1 MEELLDSQ
9 VQQQNSCDTDLIKIA
24 DGILFD
30 ARANLRDK
38 SVIRM
43 PISQLS
49 TLGAG
54 VASLVPAFRTVTQT
68 SVTNVDGFY
77 KLVNAGAG
85 DALKAA
91 KKREFLGR
99 TQNSGRHFKNGA
111 VSESRCG
118 SCEHYNNDGNQSG
131 NRDDGSRVVL
141 D

>member
-9 VQQQNSCDTDLIKIA
+9 VQQQNSNDTDLIKIA

-54 VASLVPAFRTVTQT
+54 VASLVR
-68 SVTNVDGFY
+68 
-77 KLVNAGAG
+77 
-85 DALKAA
+85 
-91 KKREFLGR
+91 
-99 TQNSGRHFKNGA
+99 
-111 VSESRCG
+111 
-118 SCEHYNNDGNQSG
+118 
-131 NRDDGSRVVL
+131 
-141 D
+141 